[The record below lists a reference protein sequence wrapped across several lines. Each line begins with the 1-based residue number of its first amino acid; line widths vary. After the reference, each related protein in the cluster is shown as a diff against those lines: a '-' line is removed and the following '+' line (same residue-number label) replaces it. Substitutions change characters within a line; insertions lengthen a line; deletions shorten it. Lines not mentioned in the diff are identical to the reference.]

1 MFVRKKKNPSG
12 VISVQIIDKT
22 SGGYRVV
29 KTMGSTSDPETV
41 ELLFRQGKKWIANRV
56 HGEDL
61 FEQTTAQAE
70 EEELVENLLSNV
82 ENILINGTEL
92 ILNRIYDRVGFNQIE
107 DDILRY
113 LSIARLS
120 QPLSK
125 SATVDYLYPGRF
137 GLTGCFQSI
146 I

>member
-22 SGGYRVV
+22 SGEYRVV
-29 KTMGSTSDPETV
+29 KTMGSTSDLETV

-56 HGEDL
+56 HDEDL

-70 EEELVENLLSNV
+70 EEELLENLLSNV

-92 ILNRIYDRVGFNQIE
+92 ILNRYCQNHNYINGTTTKKRKNHRENMFLTPAHKSIE
-107 DDILRY
+107 KLFDDDFWENLI
-113 LSIARLS
+113 
-120 QPLSK
+120 
-125 SATVDYLYPGRF
+125 
-137 GLTGCFQSI
+137 
-146 I
+146 

>member
-1 MFVRKKKNPSG
+1 
-12 VISVQIIDKT
+12 
-22 SGGYRVV
+22 
-29 KTMGSTSDPETV
+29 MGSTSDPETV
-41 ELLFRQGKKWIANRV
+41 ELLFRQGKKWIANHV

-120 QPLSK
+120 QPLSIQQGKRSK
-125 SATVDYLYPGRF
+125 SLGKDFKSGKITKDQVNKRGYNKFLN
-137 GLTGCFQSI
+137 I
-146 I
+146 